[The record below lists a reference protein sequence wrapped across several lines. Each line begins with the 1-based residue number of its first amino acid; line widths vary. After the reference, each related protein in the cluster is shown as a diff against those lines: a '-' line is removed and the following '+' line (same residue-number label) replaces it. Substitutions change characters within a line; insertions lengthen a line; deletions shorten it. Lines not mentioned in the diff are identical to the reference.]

1 MEDERKLARRIY
13 SEKWKAANYEYYR
26 NQKNALGRRD
36 SYKARRRLKY
46 GVARDRLRDSAD
58 YVPPTRGR
66 PRIYSPREALQ
77 RKRGSARS
85 WARARRVAAHMEEEE
100 RKFKLER
107 DEQGFLPGFLE
118 AQTRLRTSYAC
129 KEMVWPLST
138 PLDERIVAM
147 AGIVDRQRRA
157 RRVDQKISGKDKS
170 QQDDDSGTTPSEKS
184 H

>member
-1 MEDERKLARRIY
+1 MEEEKRIIRRIY

-66 PRIYSPREALQ
+66 PRLYSPREALQ

-85 WARARRVAAHMEEEE
+85 WARARRA
-100 RKFKLER
+100 
-107 DEQGFLPGFLE
+107 
-118 AQTRLRTSYAC
+118 
-129 KEMVWPLST
+129 
-138 PLDERIVAM
+138 
-147 AGIVDRQRRA
+147 
-157 RRVDQKISGKDKS
+157 DQKISGKDKS